1 MAIKFITGSGVYGS
15 IADPIIVRLTDGTGY
30 YNASNSFTYNGTA
43 TLATFDSVT
52 AANNRAVPQLIM
64 KGQGEAAY
72 TAGTADAIDCF
83 PVTLSTENMV
93 VITAIKTAVEALDTT
108 GLATEV
114 TAALILADTNTL
126 ADVDY
131 ATQTTLASVLVDTS
145 VIAADTTSLDAKIPA
160 QGQALMEASLPVTL
174 ASNQSNLPIVDKSAL
189 IPSAYD
195 YIDVNLAGATTD
207 VYTYKT
213 GGSGGTTVAT
223 LTLTYSDATKAVL
236 SSVARV

>member
-1 MAIKFITGSGVYGS
+1 MT
-15 IADPIIVRLTDGTGY
+15 
-30 YNASNSFTYNGTA
+30 TYVWPAENI
-43 TLATFDSVT
+43 
-52 AANNRAVPQLIM
+52 AVPGVAEEATQLQVLAELGDIN
-64 KGQGEAAY
+64 
-72 TAGTADAIDCF
+72 TNTSD
-83 PVTLSTENMV
+83 V
-93 VITAIKTAVEALDTT
+93 
-108 GLATEV
+108 ATE
-114 TAALILADTNTL
+114 
-126 ADVDY
+126 
-131 ATQTTLASVLVDTS
+131 TTLASVLSDTAI
-145 VIAADTTSLDAKIPA
+145 IAGDTTSLDAKIPA